1 MLNRSRYG
9 YKKSSAR
16 TIPYSGESVLFSTG
30 HSDKMDSGL
39 AVATVSSIGYLGFL
53 IGPPLIGHI
62 SHAISLHYT
71 FAVIACVG
79 VIVAVAATRLPIHKQ

>member
-1 MLNRSRYG
+1 MVTKNQALGRF
-9 YKKSSAR
+9 R
-16 TIPYSGESVLFSTG
+16 TAVSLFFFSIG